1 MVRVVLLAFLVA
13 LFSMSCSQGSVGK
26 SSELSPEGM
35 LEQAHRALLEL
46 EYCKFALSHSGDGTE
61 LFPGVTLSSIEG
73 YLEFPDK
80 SEFLVSAQLGSMLL
94 ETSVVM
100 GNERAFMTDFFSGQW
115 QEIPSDSLPIDVLY
129 FREALSAILVS
140 LDEVE
145 LQSDSTEESDLVTIN
160 GTTNSSV
167 LSDLLSGALPDD
179 TVDAKVVLQKHTHML
194 SQITLTGKL
203 VDTDGLDMVRTL
215 TLDYI
220 DMPLIIAG
228 PTINN

>member
-1 MVRVVLLAFLVA
+1 M
-13 LFSMSCSQGSVGK
+13 GS
-26 SSELSPEGM
+26 EM
-35 LEQAHRALLEL
+35 CIR
-46 EYCKFALSHSGDGTE
+46 
-61 LFPGVTLSSIEG
+61 
-73 YLEFPDK
+73 
-80 SEFLVSAQLGSMLL
+80 
-94 ETSVVM
+94 
-100 GNERAFMTDFFSGQW
+100 
-115 QEIPSDSLPIDVLY
+115 DSPIDVLY

-145 LQSDSTEESDLVTIN
+145 LQSDSTEESELVTIN

-179 TVDAKVVLQKHTHML
+179 TVDAKVVLQKRTHML

-228 PTINN
+228 PTIHN